1 MKTHYIPNRA
11 YGQETTIVFNP
22 VKSKSKHKK
31 KPELSSSLIIV
42 ISFVSILILS
52 LNAFA

>member
-1 MKTHYIPNRA
+1 MKTHYIPNRS
-11 YGQETTIVFNP
+11 YGQEATIVFNP

-42 ISFVSILILS
+42 ISFVSILIL
-52 LNAFA
+52 LFNAFA